1 MKKIL
6 FSILCIMQCAMCM
19 NLLAQE
25 STGGTFSGQVIDDK
39 GESVIGAEV
48 FWLNTTIGAVTD
60 IDGNF
65 TIPMTV
71 DSHHLVFNYLSY
83 KTYGPTS
90 SRQTPTAF

>member
-6 FSILCIMQCAMCM
+6 FSILCIVQCAMCM

-48 FWLNTTIGAVTD
+48 F
-60 IDGNF
+60 
-65 TIPMTV
+65 
-71 DSHHLVFNYLSY
+71 
-83 KTYGPTS
+83 
-90 SRQTPTAF
+90 